1 MAVILLALGFYGI
14 TTKRNAI
21 RMLFS
26 IELIYNAVNIIVI
39 SLARYFQ
46 PAAIVSQVVVLFT
59 IAIAATEAALGLAL
73 ILVIYRLYG
82 TIDIRK
88 LRNLKG

>member
-1 MAVILLALGFYGI
+1 MAVILLVLGFYGI
-14 TTKRNAI
+14 MTKRNAI

-26 IELIYNAVNIIVI
+26 IELVYNAVNIVVIV
-39 SLARYFQ
+39 LARYLQ
-46 PAAIVSQVVVLFT
+46 PTIIVGQVVVLFT
-59 IAIAATEAALGLAL
+59 IAIAATEAAVGLAL

-88 LRNLKG
+88 LRKLKG